1 VMGQAKK
8 DTVWLTI
15 MSGVNVCAVASLTE
29 VTCVVLCEG
38 VEPDAALLT
47 AAKQHKITLLQTERS
62 AYAMAAALAAA
73 GL

>member
-1 VMGQAKK
+1 M
-8 DTVWLTI
+8 
-15 MSGVNVCAVASLTE
+15 
-29 VTCVVLCEG
+29 LCEG